1 MFSGKLDGLETA
13 EPRQEMGCGDAPDR
27 LSRILVRW
35 VLTPLVA
42 FWCVLPGLDLASHLP
57 HLALAE

>member
-35 VLTPLVA
+35 VLTPLVGL
-42 FWCVLPGLDLASHLP
+42 WCGFLVLTWLP
-57 HLALAE
+57 IYLTWPW